1 MAVLRNAP
9 NRRRWPVQFPLVLFA
24 VVAAGLSA
32 RNAQAQTELD
42 EYDVKAAY
50 ILNFAR
56 FVEWPPDVLA
66 ASAPL
71 TIAVVG
77 NDPFRGSL
85 ENVLRGSSANGHA
98 IRVRYLHWNDNLSQ
112 CQIIF
117 ISASEEPHLP
127 QILRNL
133 GNAGVLTV
141 SDVDRFS
148 LRGGVIEF
156 LMVGNRVRFDIN
168 RTPAVAARLTISS
181 RLLHVARAVHEGG
194 ASQ

>member
-1 MAVLRNAP
+1 MALLRLSEGAS
-9 NRRRWPVQFPLVLFA
+9 RRIRSPLVLLA
-24 VVAAGLSA
+24 IIVAGLSA
-32 RNAQAQTELD
+32 RRAGAQSVAD
-42 EYDVKAAY
+42 EYQVKAAY

-56 FVEWPPDVLA
+56 FVEWPQDVLPPF
-66 ASAPL
+66 APL

-77 NDPFRGSL
+77 NDPFGGSL

-98 IRVRYLHWNDNLSQ
+98 IRVRYLHWNDTLSQ

-133 GNAGVLTV
+133 GNAGVLTI
-141 SDVDRFS
+141 SDIDRFS

-156 LMVGNRVRFDIN
+156 RMVGNRVRFDID
-168 RTPAVAARLTISS
+168 RAPAIASRLTISS
-181 RLLHVARAVHEGG
+181 RLLHVARAVHESAG
-194 ASQ
+194 SQ

>member
-1 MAVLRNAP
+1 MALLRRSEGA
-9 NRRRWPVQFPLVLFA
+9 RRRFCSLILVI
-24 VVAAGLSA
+24 AAGLSA
-32 RNAQAQTELD
+32 RSAGAQSVAD
-42 EYDVKAAY
+42 EYQVKAAY

-56 FVEWPPDVLA
+56 FVEWPPEVLP
-66 ASAPL
+66 ASSPL

-77 NDPFRGSL
+77 NDPFGGSL
-85 ENVLRGSSANGHA
+85 ENVLRGSSANGHV
-98 IRVRYLHWNDNLSQ
+98 IRVRYVHWNDSLSQ

-117 ISASEEPHLP
+117 ISASEEPHLV

-141 SDVDRFS
+141 SDIDRFS

-181 RLLHVARAVHEGG
+181 RLLRVARAVHEGG
-194 ASQ
+194 DSR

>member
-9 NRRRWPVQFPLVLFA
+9 NRRRWLLKSPLVLFA
-24 VVAAGLSA
+24 VIAAGLSA
-32 RNAQAQTELD
+32 RNALAQAQLN

-56 FVEWPPDVLA
+56 FVEWPPDVLP
-66 ASAPL
+66 ASSPL

-77 NDPFRGSL
+77 NDPFGESL

-98 IRVRYLHWNDNLSQ
+98 IRVRYLHWNDTLSQ

-117 ISASEEPHLP
+117 ISTSEEGHLP

-168 RTPAVAARLTISS
+168 RTPAAAARLTISS
-181 RLLHVARAVHEGG
+181 RLLRVARAVHEGG